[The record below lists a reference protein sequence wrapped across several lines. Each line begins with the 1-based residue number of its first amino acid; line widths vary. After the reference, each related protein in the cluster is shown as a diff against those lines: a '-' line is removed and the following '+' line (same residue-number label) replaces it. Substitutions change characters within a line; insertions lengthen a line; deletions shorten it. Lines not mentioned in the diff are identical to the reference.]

1 MKEFIGKYED
11 RIHGVLS
18 CFDCVIFRGYLPI
31 MSGWAMAEFLYRLNQ
46 NHSSLRPVLTAKLR
60 TREESCH
67 GDGQTIW
74 TTISIPHIQHR
85 QGCGGATTG
94 AARWNPARPGLY
106 LLHSGTL
113 SYFFVCVQQ
122 AGSGS
127 AAVRSIGKA
136 KMFTPLFLL
145 HGSSFRF
152 SPCADSNLVSHADPN
167 LLKWP

>member
-1 MKEFIGKYED
+1 MKQFVRKYAD

-18 CFDCVIFRGYLPI
+18 CFDRVIFRGYLPI

-46 NHSSLRPVLTAKLR
+46 NHSSLRPFLLQNCERVKNHAMAMAKQYGR
-60 TREESCH
+60 A
-67 GDGQTIW
+67 
-74 TTISIPHIQHR
+74 ISIPRIQHR

-145 HGSSFRF
+145 HGPSFRLN
-152 SPCADSNLVSHADPN
+152 PCPRSNLVSHADPN